1 METRKHKASEEAE
14 YPTFE
19 EAWKKY
25 VTKLVGKS
33 FKNTRGE
40 NKITAVT
47 GRGVQRTTISENP
60 NNWIPIEHFR
70 SVYNDLIEKGT
81 IIRKELTA
89 QKKKWCS
96 SGVVWILGQ
105 LPFIALET
113 EPYIKLTLK

>member
-1 METRKHKASEEAE
+1 MSTQKHKAFEKAGC
-14 YPTFE
+14 PTFE
-19 EAWKKY
+19 EVWEKY
-25 VTKLVGKS
+25 VPKLVDKP
-33 FKNTRGE
+33 FTNTKGINIITEVTDKGIKRVT
-40 NKITAVT
+40 ITAKT
-47 GRGVQRTTISENP
+47 
-60 NNWIPIEHFR
+60 NWIPIEHFR

-113 EPYIKLTLK
+113 EPYIKLTRK